1 MKDKEFNLSEK
12 EFGGDYRYGEL
23 LEDWTDT
30 KGEKHYGKRAF
41 WKEDVKEAVK
51 KLKEEIKGL
60 AIDNTDYYD
69 NCNFR
74 DFEEVIDKI
83 FGDKLV
89 EKGK

>member
-12 EFGGDYRYGEL
+12 IYAEVI
-23 LEDWTDT
+23 
-30 KGEKHYGKRAF
+30 H
-41 WKEDVKEAVK
+41 KEDVKEAVK

-89 EKGK
+89 EKAK